1 MRPRSCRP
9 INCRPCLPLS
19 ASSEERHRPSPIA
32 SGSADVAD
40 QGVHPPADPPTPP
53 LRNAAPSIRPSGE
66 HRPANQRLPGRL
78 SLAQPRAHHASG
90 DRSVILRIV
99 ESRLA
104 AREPQLR
111 SRQHKVLSCLHEN
124 IISRNAQLL
133 MSLRLN
139 QGKYNFWDYMGA
151 IGPLLYR
158 RYWHDLGGQ
167 PSGWEGVYRF
177 FCSPYFSELP
187 VPYINCRLGA
197 ELLTG
202 NEPIAPGDAMD
213 VDLLSVALP
222 IAHYILADRR
232 MEQRIRKLRLD
243 EKCGAEVYSMSTID
257 GLFDRLEHLR

>member
-133 MSLRLN
+133 MSLRLVFVQEMAQDQHGN
-139 QGKYNFWDYMGA
+139 GV
-151 IGPLLYR
+151 R
-158 RYWHDLGGQ
+158 RFPPTEQSIPRRLWTD
-167 PSGWEGVYRF
+167 SGSRWQQLVAALCY
-177 FCSPYFSELP
+177 
-187 VPYINCRLGA
+187 VARLGVA
-197 ELLTG
+197 LSMSYLHFTASHG
-202 NEPIAPGDAMD
+202 QRFGSQGSAPAGLDLKTLAPGPHAPTPAANMT
-213 VDLLSVALP
+213 VPGML
-222 IAHYILADRR
+222 
-232 MEQRIRKLRLD
+232 
-243 EKCGAEVYSMSTID
+243 
-257 GLFDRLEHLR
+257 

>member
-40 QGVHPPADPPTPP
+40 QGVHPPADLPTPP

-133 MSLRLN
+133 MSLRLDHKKEHAVQYRERDGIIAVFLLSRPTLHCGVVDAALDLTPLIRKGEAVEFKCYTDREGGTTWGKWGHVVGLADN
-139 QGKYNFWDYMGA
+139 QGGRKRFVTARLAWRVNINEKRFEEMKGEAVRCDT
-151 IGPLLYR
+151 
-158 RYWHDLGGQ
+158 
-167 PSGWEGVYRF
+167 SG
-177 FCSPYFSELP
+177 
-187 VPYINCRLGA
+187 
-197 ELLTG
+197 
-202 NEPIAPGDAMD
+202 
-213 VDLLSVALP
+213 
-222 IAHYILADRR
+222 
-232 MEQRIRKLRLD
+232 
-243 EKCGAEVYSMSTID
+243 STD
-257 GLFDRLEHLR
+257 